1 MSNKIHLY
9 PTPPHE
15 CTYLGDRLATTVFL
29 DPNLPELTAVY
40 DRLSLYGFRRSGH
53 HIYRHD
59 CKNCKECLSVRIP
72 VQEFVHRRSQRRVWR
87 KNEDLT
93 VSLVSPV
100 FKSEH
105 FDLYCRYQNSRHEG
119 GGMDNPTPKS
129 YIEFLSSNWSRTG
142 FYEFRLDEQLL
153 AIAVVDRVKTGLSA
167 VYTFFDPDYSARS
180 LGAYAILW
188 EIEEAKLMNLDNL
201 YLGFWIKDCQKMSYK
216 MQYQP
221 LEYYSQGK
229 WQKQIKK

>member
-15 CTYLGDRLATTVFL
+15 CTYLGDRLARTVFL

-59 CKNCKECLSVRIP
+59 CQNCKQCFSVRIP
-72 VQEFVHRRSQRRVWR
+72 VQEFVPRRSQRRVWR

-93 VSLVSPV
+93 VSLVSPI
-100 FKSEH
+100 FNSEH

-129 YIEFLSSNWSRTG
+129 YIEFLTSNWSRTG

-188 EIEEAKLMNLDNL
+188 EIEKAKLMNLDNL

-216 MQYQP
+216 SEYQP

-229 WQKQIKK
+229 WQKQVKQ

>member
-1 MSNKIHLY
+1 
-9 PTPPHE
+9 
-15 CTYLGDRLATTVFL
+15 
-29 DPNLPELTAVY
+29 
-40 DRLSLYGFRRSGH
+40 
-53 HIYRHD
+53 
-59 CKNCKECLSVRIP
+59 
-72 VQEFVHRRSQRRVWR
+72 VWR

-93 VSLVSPV
+93 VSLVAPV

-119 GGMDNPTPKS
+119 GGMDNPTPKN
-129 YIEFLSSNWSRTG
+129 YIEFLTSNWSRTG

-153 AIAVVDRVKTGLSA
+153 AIAVVDRLKTGLSA

-188 EIEEAKLMNLDNL
+188 EIEKAKLMNLDNL

-229 WQKQIKK
+229 WQKQVKK